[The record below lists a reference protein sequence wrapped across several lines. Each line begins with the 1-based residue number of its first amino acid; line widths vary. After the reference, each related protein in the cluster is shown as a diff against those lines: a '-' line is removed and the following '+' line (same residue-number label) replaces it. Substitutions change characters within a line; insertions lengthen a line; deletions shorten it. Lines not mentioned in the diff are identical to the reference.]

1 MFKQL
6 FTGVYEFT
14 YDFDDLARYYVMY
27 DKLYRHWKVILGN
40 RIVEIEYE
48 NLVRDIAG
56 ETEMALARMNL
67 DYEPECIDFNKNTSA
82 STTASSV
89 QVREK
94 IHSRSVMKW
103 KYFAENLE
111 PLRLKLETAGIAL

>member
-1 MFKQL
+1 MSTK
-6 FTGVYEFT
+6 
-14 YDFDDLARYYVMY
+14 
-27 DKLYRHWKVILGN
+27 ILSGILLE
-40 RIVEIEYE
+40 RPKW
-48 NLVRDIAG
+48 R
-56 ETEMALARMNL
+56 LARMNL